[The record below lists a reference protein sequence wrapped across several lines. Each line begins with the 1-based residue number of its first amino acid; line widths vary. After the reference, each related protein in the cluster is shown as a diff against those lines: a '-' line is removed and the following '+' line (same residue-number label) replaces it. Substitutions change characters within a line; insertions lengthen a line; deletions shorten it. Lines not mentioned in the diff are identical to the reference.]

1 MIYLYPLTSLNLP
14 NRLLIRLISL
24 LHQILQHSQLHT
36 DWGKRSRLWHPS
48 SDRRSLIFKVSSVLV
63 YCLLLG
69 AVLFLWLTVRQQQ
82 IQLTTLDAAFRS
94 GQLQTLPDRM
104 QAIEDRQQQ
113 FVPKLQGENG
123 SSG

>member
-36 DWGKRSRLWHPS
+36 DWGERGVVCGIL
-48 SDRRSLIFKVSSVLV
+48 
-63 YCLLLG
+63 
-69 AVLFLWLTVRQQQ
+69 
-82 IQLTTLDAAFRS
+82 
-94 GQLQTLPDRM
+94 LQT
-104 QAIEDRQQQ
+104 A
-113 FVPKLQGENG
+113 VPSYLKCHPFWCTAYYWVLSY